1 MTQQLTTNPKTHVII
16 FYDKTTLAITAK
28 EEQLLFS
35 TGQDFVRVNGQVIAV
50 KNISKVLTT
59 QEYYQQY
66 PDTRPANYERSDGSN
81 EEHLPDVQYLIAEI
95 KKEVA
100 KPDGRGFIDWNNTM
114 LYKWENLLLRR
125 EGIIADGGIKDI
137 PRYHLWQ
144 VARNAW
150 SKKLDQI
157 EYAKKQAEPPV
168 EARSI
173 SYDRVKNL

>member
-16 FYDKTTLAITAK
+16 FYDKSTQFITSR
-28 EEQLLFS
+28 EQELLFS
-35 TGQDFVRVNGQVIAV
+35 TSQDFVRVSGQVIAV

-66 PDTRPANYERSDGSN
+66 PETRPASYEKSDGSN
-81 EEHLPDVQYLIAEI
+81 EEHLQDVQYLIAEI

-100 KPDGRGFIDWNNTM
+100 KPDGRGFINWNNAT
-114 LYKWENLLLRR
+114 LYKWENRLLRR
-125 EGIIADGGIKDI
+125 EDIISDGGIKD
-137 PRYHLWQ
+137 PVRYHYWQ